1 MLEITDH
8 SPAGGAA
15 AVIREIRLARPPVN
29 ALNGELL
36 DQLIAAGHGA
46 KDASVIGIDAVRP
59 A

>member
-1 MLEITDH
+1 MAVLPGI
-8 SPAGGAA
+8 AA
-15 AVIREIRLARPPVN
+15 RM
-29 ALNGELL
+29 